1 MTDPEDKSQSTAPA
15 KKEHRTRLDR
25 TFTKFVNV
33 VEAMRPNGGTVIFRG
48 TSITVTFEPGLKGL
62 LKATINGTSYDLRD
76 NLQCKAALAADGLLG
91 HDLRALGIRCQQA
104 VNERLHREK
113 VRKAFEKVKALYGTQ
128 ARKVWNFKDPERAL
142 LRSPKIA
149 EAALAVLQYLNAH
162 GTLPSS
168 IAACRK
174 AGITF
179 RFLTTQEWKL
189 VQRLTAYLSKEGTS
203 NAR

>member
-1 MTDPEDKSQSTAPA
+1 MTKESQPTAPSKA
-15 KKEHRTRLDR
+15 HRTRLDR
-25 TFTKFVNV
+25 TFTKFAKQVD
-33 VEAMRPNGGTVIFRG
+33 AMRPEGGTAIFRG
-48 TSITVTFEPGLKGL
+48 ISINVSFDPGLQGL
-62 LKATINGTSYDLRD
+62 FKATVNGKAYDLRD
-76 NLQCKAALAADGLLG
+76 SLQSKAALAADGLLG

-113 VRKAFEKVKALYGTQ
+113 VRKAFDKVKALYGNQ
-128 ARKVWNFKDPERAL
+128 ARKVWNFKDKERAL

-149 EAALAVLQYLNAH
+149 EAALAVLQYLNTQ
-162 GTLPSS
+162 GTLPAS

-189 VQRLTAYLSKEGTS
+189 VQRLTAYLSKEDTK
-203 NAR
+203 NAQ